1 MGPHPLLGVTENMSR
16 GDVLVLLAAEQP
28 AAELPCAG
36 DPVIME
42 IDLPANHMFG
52 RKCMQCQTTVVR
64 VHKADSGVTRLAMRI
79 HKMRFQSCAES
90 FHLDEKAAAA
100 VRQLLM

>member
-1 MGPHPLLGVTENMSR
+1 MSR
-16 GDVLVLLAAEQP
+16 GDVLVLLTGEQP
-28 AAELPCAG
+28 AGELPCAG
-36 DPVIME
+36 DPVIIE

-64 VHKADSGVTRLAMRI
+64 VLKAESGAARLAMRI

-90 FHLDEKAAAA
+90 FQLDERAAAA